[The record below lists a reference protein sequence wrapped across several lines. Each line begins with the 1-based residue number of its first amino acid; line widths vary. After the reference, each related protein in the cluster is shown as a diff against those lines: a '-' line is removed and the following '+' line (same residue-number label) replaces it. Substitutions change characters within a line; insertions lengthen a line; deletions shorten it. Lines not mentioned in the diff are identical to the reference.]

1 MSSPEQN
8 EAERRRLLAE
18 TEAHIARALDA
29 KKRSDAHYAR
39 GPRWDLIGLILLG
52 LAALGG
58 AVYAV
63 TGSAGWAA
71 FTVLVGVPLTVLAG
85 VVIYAFVAEALSKRE
100 AQTQRTLGATRVV
113 VDRSA
118 MRVLV
123 APGLAPD
130 ALALWV
136 CAWVDYCIV
145 RYNASAWDPSNPGA
159 RGVDALGRWLDAVE
173 PQARA
178 DASHIAWPSGAPWR
192 VVTETFVQPMGASD
206 VSSTLLVGRSGV
218 ELRAGEVVGDFGRGD
233 ALNETLPAVLSHC
246 GPALGA
252 ELAGV
257 LSALRAQHAAYVAK
271 GNGGR
276 RGAVVR
282 AALAGVPSLA
292 GRAKA

>member
-1 MSSPEQN
+1 MSTPEEN
-8 EAERRRLLAE
+8 EAERQRLLAQYQDL
-18 TEAHIARALDA
+18 HARALA
-29 KKRSDAHYAR
+29 AQKQSDAHYAK

-52 LAALGG
+52 LAAIGG
-58 AVYAV
+58 VVYAL

-71 FTVLVGVPLTVLAG
+71 LTVLVGVPLVGIVG

-100 AQTQRTLGATRVV
+100 AQTQRALGETRVV

-118 MRVLV
+118 MRVYV
-123 APGLAPD
+123 APGLAPE

-136 CAWVDYCIV
+136 CAWVDYCVV
-145 RYNASAWDPSNPGA
+145 RYNASEWDPSNPGQ
-159 RGVDALGRWLDAVE
+159 RGVEALGRWLDAVE

-178 DASHIAWPSGAPWR
+178 GASVAWPSGAPWR
-192 VVTETFVQPMGASD
+192 VVTESFVQPTGSSD
-206 VSSTLLVGRSGV
+206 VSSTLLVGSKGV
-218 ELRAGEVVGDFGRGD
+218 ELRAGEVVGDLGRGV

-246 GPALGA
+246 GAALGG

-257 LSALRAQHAAYVAK
+257 LAALRAQHAAYVAK

>member
-8 EAERRRLLAE
+8 EAERQRLLAE
-18 TEAHIARALDA
+18 TEALLARALDA

-39 GPRWDLIGLILLG
+39 GPRWDLIGLVLLG

-71 FTVLVGVPLTVLAG
+71 LTVLVGVPLTGLAG
-85 VVIYAFVAEALSKRE
+85 VRIYACVAEWLAKRE
-100 AQTQRTLGATRVV
+100 AQTRRTLGATRVG

-173 PQARA
+173 PQAGA
-178 DASHIAWPSGAPWR
+178 ANIAWPPGAPWR
-192 VVTETFVQPMGASD
+192 VVTESFVQPAGSSD

-218 ELRAGEVVGDFGRGD
+218 ELQTGEVVGDLGRGD

-257 LSALRAQHAAYVAK
+257 LAALRAQHAVYVAK